1 MWAETP
7 THYNL
12 LMLIKIT
19 SDINEAQIGL
29 FIKFDNNIS
38 LGCMLSK

>member
-12 LMLIKIT
+12 LMLIKST
-19 SDINEAQIGL
+19 SDMNETQTGL
-29 FIKFDNNIS
+29 FIKFDNIS
-38 LGCMLSK
+38 LGFMLSK